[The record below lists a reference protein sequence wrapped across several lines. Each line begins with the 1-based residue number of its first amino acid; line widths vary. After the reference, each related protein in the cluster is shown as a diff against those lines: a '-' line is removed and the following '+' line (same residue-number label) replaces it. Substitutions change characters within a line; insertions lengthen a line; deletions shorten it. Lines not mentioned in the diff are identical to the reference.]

1 MVMSVSAALRYA
13 KDKLNGISSEQQ
25 LEAKLI
31 VAHLIGVE
39 PNKLALSDKTLNH
52 QDIDQIINRRKEG
65 EPLQYIFG
73 KWWFYKSEFLVG
85 KGVLIPRQDTELL
98 VEEALNLI
106 KDKKAPKVCD
116 LCSGSGCIA
125 ISIAKDRPDAYVLA
139 VEKYSE
145 AYAWLL
151 KNIEKNGAKNV
162 TPQLADALV
171 SNGEQFDL
179 IVSNPP
185 YIPTVEKETLSKEV
199 LNEPHTA
206 LFGGEDGLYF
216 YREISRVWKNS
227 LNKGGYL
234 AFEVGIKEADL
245 VAQILTDNGYK
256 NIGIKNDLLG
266 VQRVVFGTPDNVK
279 YNQINIKGGKNYVR
293 R

>member
-1 MVMSVSAALRYA
+1 MQIPAAIRYA
-13 KDKLNGISSEQQ
+13 KEALNGISDEQT

-31 VAHLIGVE
+31 VANLTDTE
-39 PNKLALSDKTLNH
+39 PNRLNFSNKTVDHKEIDKIV
-52 QDIDQIINRRKEG
+52 QRRSVG

-85 KGVLIPRQDTELL
+85 KGVLIPRQDTEHL
-98 VEEALNLI
+98 VETGLELI
-106 KDKKAPKVCD
+106 KNIENPDVVD
-116 LCSGSGCIA
+116 LCSGSGCVA
-125 ISIAKDRPDAYVLA
+125 ISIAKDRPDAKVLA

-145 AYAWLL
+145 AYDWLL
-151 KNIEKNGAKNV
+151 KNTTYLESTNV
-162 TPQLADALV
+162 IPLKADALCPRQ
-171 SNGEQFDL
+171 EKFDL
-179 IVSNPP
+179 IVCNPP
-185 YIPTVEKETLSKEV
+185 YIPPSEKETLSKEV

-216 YREISRVWKNS
+216 YREISEVWKNS

-266 VQRVVFGTPDNVK
+266 VQRVVFGTPDNV
-279 YNQINIKGGKNYVR
+279 
-293 R
+293 